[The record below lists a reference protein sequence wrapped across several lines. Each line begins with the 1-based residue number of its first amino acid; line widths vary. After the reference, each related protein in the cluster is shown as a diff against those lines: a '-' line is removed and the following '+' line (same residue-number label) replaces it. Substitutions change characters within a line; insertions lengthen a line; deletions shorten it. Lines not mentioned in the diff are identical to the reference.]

1 MPAHHPHPHHHDDGP
16 EVREGDLRGL
26 SRRELLR
33 RSGLATGGMLL
44 AAAGTGFAP
53 VPTGALRGPA
63 GVAGADR
70 ASRLPQSAGTRLVH
84 ADMHNHTLLSDGDG
98 DAANAFGL
106 MQERGL
112 DVAALT
118 DHTVGDGVSPG
129 DPAACEGEG
138 LGLPTGE
145 VPEVGPQY
153 EHSCGRIVG
162 MNAAGWQYAAELAEA
177 ANDPANGFIAVRGF
191 EWSATVQGHVNVWF
205 SQEYTDPTLTA
216 GQVAAEGLPG
226 FMADEGGAN
235 PLSAALFPAVRQS
248 PAPGM
253 EGFYQWL
260 QSEPST
266 PAVGGGLDGIAG
278 FNHPGRE
285 PGRFGQFGHL
295 TGVHDRIVSIEV
307 MNRDDDYL
315 FEGVGYGDTSPIQ
328 QALQQG
334 WRLGLLGVTDEHGE
348 DAWGRDVNDTR
359 KGRAGI
365 WVREDLPYNRTAI
378 KEAMTA
384 RRFFA
389 TNKSGLRLDLRATSM
404 TTTES
409 VRMGQTLAHAEG
421 TVVFDLDID
430 GINGEQWAGSKPLV
444 LQVLRPGSGVLPE
457 VVLERPFIVPDPTAG
472 PVRFDVPLDVVDGD
486 WVVVR
491 VSDPTEEFGGEGGV
505 IDTVAEAQQFG
516 PWGRAVA
523 YASPVFLDPD
533 ADASQEAMRREQVA
547 GLR

>member
-1 MPAHHPHPHHHDDGP
+1 MTAHHPHTGPHHDGP
-16 EVREGDLRGL
+16 ELHERDLRGL

-53 VPTGALRGPA
+53 APTGALRGPA
-63 GVAGADR
+63 GSTGADR
-70 ASRLPQSAGTRLVH
+70 TSRLPRSAGTRLVH

-98 DAANAFGL
+98 NPANAFGL

-118 DHTVGDGVSPG
+118 DHATGDGASPG
-129 DPAACEGEG
+129 DPEACEGDG
-138 LGLPTGE
+138 LGLPTSELPG
-145 VPEVGPQY
+145 VGNDD
-153 EHSCGRIVG
+153 EHSCGRITG
-162 MNAAGWQYAAELAEA
+162 INQAGWQYTAELAEA

-191 EWSATVQGHVNVWF
+191 EWTAVVQGHVNVWF
-205 SQEYTDPTLTA
+205 SQEFTDPTLTA
-216 GQVAAEGLPG
+216 GQVAVEGLPG
-226 FMADEGGAN
+226 FLADQGGSN
-235 PLSAALFPAVRQS
+235 PLSDALFPAVRQS

-253 EGFYQWL
+253 EGLYRWL

-266 PAVGGGLDGIAG
+266 PAFGGGLDGIAG

-285 PGRFGQFGHL
+285 PGRFGQFGQV

-307 MNRDDDYL
+307 MNREDDYL
-315 FEGVGYGDTSPIQ
+315 FEGVAHGDTSPIQ
-328 QALQQG
+328 QALQAG

-348 DAWGRDVNDTR
+348 DAWGRDVAETR

-365 WVREDLPYNRTAI
+365 WVREDLPYNRAAI

-409 VRMGQTLAHAEG
+409 VRMGQTLAHADG

-430 GINGEQWAGSKPLV
+430 GVNGAQWAGSKPLV

-457 VVLERPFIVPDPTAG
+457 VVLERPFIVPAPTAG
-472 PVRFDVPLDVVDGD
+472 PVRFDVPLDVADGD

-491 VSDPTEEFGGEGGV
+491 VSDPTEEFGGERSAIENV
-505 IDTVAEAQQFG
+505 EEAARFG

-533 ADASQEAMRREQVA
+533 ADASEEAMRREQVA

>member
-1 MPAHHPHPHHHDDGP
+1 MSTHAHPHDHEP
-16 EVREGDLRGL
+16 EIRETDPGGL

-44 AAAGTGFAP
+44 AAGTAGFAP
-53 VPTGALRGPA
+53 APTGALRGPVGA
-63 GVAGADR
+63 PGADR
-70 ASRLPQSAGTRLVH
+70 VSRLASSAGTRLVH

-98 DAANAFGL
+98 NPANAFSL
-106 MQERGL
+106 MKERGL

-118 DHTVGDGVSPG
+118 DHATGDGTHPG
-129 DPAACEGEG
+129 DPDACDGEG
-138 LGLPTGE
+138 LGLPTDQ
-145 VPEVGPQY
+145 VPELGGPY
-153 EHSCGRIVG
+153 EHSCGRITG
-162 MNAAGWQYAAELAEA
+162 LNQAGWTYTRQLAEA
-177 ANDPANGFIAVRGF
+177 ANDPANGYIAIRGF
-191 EWSATVQGHVNVWF
+191 EWTAVVQGHVNVWF
-205 SQEYTDPTLTA
+205 TEEFTDPTLTA
-216 GQVAAEGLPG
+216 GHVAVEGAPG
-226 FMADEGGAN
+226 FMADEGGRN
-235 PLSAALFPAVRQS
+235 PLSDALLPVTRQS

-253 EGFYQWL
+253 EGLYQWL

-266 PAVGGGLDGIAG
+266 PGVGGGLDGIAG

-295 TGVHDRIVSIEV
+295 SGVHDRIVSIEV
-307 MNRDDDYL
+307 MNRNDDYL
-315 FEGVGYGDTSPIQ
+315 FTGVEYGDTSPIQ
-328 QALQQG
+328 QALQAG

-348 DAWGRDVNDTR
+348 DAWGRDVTDTG
-359 KGRAGI
+359 KGRAGL
-365 WVREDLPYNRTAI
+365 WVREDLPYNRAAI

-404 TTTES
+404 TTMES
-409 VRMGQTLAHAEG
+409 VRMGQTLAHEQG
-421 TVVFDLDID
+421 TVVFHLDID
-430 GINGEQWAGSKPLV
+430 GIGGDRWAGQKPLH

-457 VVLERPFIVPDPTAG
+457 VVLELPFTTPATGALA
-472 PVRFDVPLDVVDGD
+472 FDVPLDVADGD

-491 VSDPTEEFGGEGGV
+491 VSDPAETDFGGEGGAM
-505 IDTVAEAQQFG
+505 DANEEAARFR

-533 ADASQEAMRREQVA
+533 ADASAEAMQRERVA

>member
-1 MPAHHPHPHHHDDGP
+1 MSTHHQHDGP
-16 EVREGDLRGL
+16 EVHEDHLRGL
-26 SRRELLR
+26 SRRNLLKR
-33 RSGLATGGMLL
+33 GGLATGGMLL
-44 AAAGTGFAP
+44 AAGATGFAP
-53 VPTGALRGPA
+53 APTGALRGPV
-63 GVAGADR
+63 GTPGADR
-70 ASRLPQSAGTRLVH
+70 ASKLAQSSGTRLVH

-98 DAANAFGL
+98 DPANAFGL
-106 MQERGL
+106 MKERGL

-118 DHTVGDGVSPG
+118 DHATGDAVYPG
-129 DPAACEGEG
+129 DPEACEGEG

-145 VPEVGPQY
+145 VPEVGMPY
-153 EHSCGRIVG
+153 EHSCGRLVG
-162 MNAAGWQYAAELAEA
+162 LNQAGWKYARELARA
-177 ANDPANGFIAVRGF
+177 ANDPANGFIALRGF

-205 SQEYTDPTLTA
+205 SEEFTDPTLTG
-216 GQVAAEGLPG
+216 GQVAVEGAPG
-226 FMADEGGAN
+226 FIADEVGAN
-235 PLSAALFPAVRQS
+235 PVSDALLPAMRES

-253 EGFYQWL
+253 EGLYQWL

-266 PAVGGGLDGIAG
+266 PVVGGGLDGIAG

-315 FEGVGYGDTSPIQ
+315 FQGIEYGDTSPIQ

-365 WVREDLPYNRTAI
+365 WVRQDLPYNRAAI

-404 TTTES
+404 PTAES
-409 VRMGQTLAHAEG
+409 VRMGQTLAHAQG

-457 VVLERPFIVPDPTAG
+457 VVLQRSFIVPAPTAD
-472 PVRFDVPLDVVDGD
+472 PVRFDVPLDVADGD
-486 WVVVR
+486 WVIVR
-491 VSDPTEEFGGEGGV
+491 VSDPAETDFGDEG
-505 IDTVAEAQQFG
+505 DAMEADDEAAVFK

-523 YASPVFLDPD
+523 YASPVYLDPD
-533 ADASQEAMRREQVA
+533 ADASAEAMQRERIA
-547 GLR
+547 GIR